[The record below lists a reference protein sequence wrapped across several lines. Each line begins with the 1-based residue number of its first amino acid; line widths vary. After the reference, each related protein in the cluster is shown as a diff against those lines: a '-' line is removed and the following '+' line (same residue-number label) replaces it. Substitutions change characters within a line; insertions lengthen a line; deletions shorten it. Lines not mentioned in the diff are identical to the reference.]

1 VLDGR
6 PIFSYNSGM
15 AEWTPEQMRAQ
26 WLLAGRLT
34 GTLSVVQMVI
44 FAILLVR
51 TSLAFASVN
60 FWLLIL
66 GFSISGVV
74 AAVCLSR
81 SRTMAVKYRR

>member
-1 VLDGR
+1 
-6 PIFSYNSGM
+6 M
-15 AEWTPEQMRAQ
+15 AEWTPEQIRSQ

-44 FAILLVR
+44 FAVLLAQ
-51 TSLAFASVN
+51 TSVVYASMN

-81 SRTMAVKYRR
+81 THTTGAKYKR